1 MKLDGYS
8 NSDAVAFDFQMIIT
22 TISIWRLHA
31 YYTRI
36 YIIYIY
42 HIYIHITLYKLYV
55 YIVYS
60 IYICV
65 CCLITLTLSHVSHPT
80 CLPISGISER
90 ITGRTKAV
98 LGSLDDFFEAAGLQ
112 PVLAASRHA
121 RLGLLEPYLLGPEA
135 GPGWCKNA
143 SFIIYMYNY
152 VYIFYLIM
160 FYLFIYLSICL
171 LNCWFFIY
179 LFIYFIDLFI
189 CVWFWDLLL

>member
-1 MKLDGYS
+1 MTSSCIL
-8 NSDAVAFDFQMIIT
+8 
-22 TISIWRLHA
+22 
-31 YYTRI
+31 YTNIYIYI

-42 HIYIHITLYKLYV
+42 TLHYTNYMYTL
-55 YIVYS
+55 YIVY

-135 GPGWCKNA
+135 GPG
-143 SFIIYMYNY
+143 
-152 VYIFYLIM
+152 
-160 FYLFIYLSICL
+160 
-171 LNCWFFIY
+171 
-179 LFIYFIDLFI
+179 
-189 CVWFWDLLL
+189 